1 MEKEVIIDL
10 NTATIEEIQGA
21 IAKLNAA
28 LAEKQDSVKRDAA
41 EQIMKLAEMAGLDV
55 SIEGL
60 KVAKKQF
67 VAAKYK
73 NPSNDSTWTGRG
85 RKPNWVVEY
94 LNAGGVLADIEIK

>member
-10 NTATIEEIQGA
+10 SNATIEEIQTA
-21 IAKLNAA
+21 IDKLNAA
-28 LAEKQDSVKRDAA
+28 LTEKQNFVKRDAA
-41 EQIMKLAEMAGLDV
+41 EQIMKLAAMAGLDV

-60 KVAKKQF
+60 KVAKKHS

-94 LNAGGVLADIEIK
+94 VNAGGILADIEIK